1 MCILFIFRIFL
12 ALNTQIR
19 CGAPGQVQIR
29 QLIDDVGTLRA
40 ISILVLL
47 FLIAILQM
55 ITATLLVED
64 VLLDLVLVLRIILLN
79 EVVLRRIQHR
89 DVIVHVA
96 IEAAVLEDVR
106 I

>member
-1 MCILFIFRIFL
+1 
-12 ALNTQIR
+12 
-19 CGAPGQVQIR
+19 
-29 QLIDDVGTLRA
+29 
-40 ISILVLL
+40 
-47 FLIAILQM
+47 M